1 VDKPSEKAKD
11 AAQQARE
18 AMERARAGARR
29 RGTVRKPA
37 GVAAR
42 ERAVRGQGGGVDP
55 SPYGRG
61 REPTSVG
68 GEIARVI
75 DRMGWKEQIEV
86 ASVAGRWREVVGD
99 EIARHC
105 DVVAFDAGI
114 LILRASSTAWAEQ
127 LLVVSGN
134 IRQRLNEEIG
144 RTVVSSIRIERPS
157 TRSWIRGQRTVK
169 GRGPRDTYG

>member
-1 VDKPSEKAKD
+1 MAEAGGKPRD
-11 AAQQARE
+11 AAAQAKE
-18 AMERARAGARR
+18 AMERAQAGARK
-29 RGTVRKPA
+29 RGSTRKPA

-42 ERAVRGQGGGVDP
+42 ERAARRDGGVDP
-55 SPYGRG
+55 SPYGKG
-61 REPTSVG
+61 REPAKIG

-75 DRMGWKEQIEV
+75 DRMGWTEQIEV
-86 ASVAGRWREVVGD
+86 ASVAARWREVVGD
-99 EIARHC
+99 EIANHC
-105 DVVAFDAGI
+105 DIVAFDAGV

-127 LLVVSGN
+127 LLVVSGR

-157 TRSWIRGQRTVK
+157 TRSWVKGQRTVK

>member
-1 VDKPSEKAKD
+1 MKAKD
-11 AAQQARE
+11 AAQQAKD

-29 RGTVRKPA
+29 RGSTRKPA

-42 ERAVRGQGGGVDP
+42 ERAIRGKGGGIDP
-55 SPYGRG
+55 SPYGKGRG
-61 REPTSVG
+61 PMSIG

-86 ASVAGRWREVVGD
+86 ASVAGRWQEVVGE

-105 DVVAFDAGI
+105 DVVAFDEG
-114 LILRASSTAWAEQ
+114 LLVLRASSTAWAEQ
-127 LLVVSGN
+127 LLVISGHL
-134 IRQRLNEEIG
+134 RQRLNEEIG
-144 RTVVSSIRIERPS
+144 RPVVSQIRIERPS
-157 TRSWIRGQRTVK
+157 TRSWIKGQRTVK